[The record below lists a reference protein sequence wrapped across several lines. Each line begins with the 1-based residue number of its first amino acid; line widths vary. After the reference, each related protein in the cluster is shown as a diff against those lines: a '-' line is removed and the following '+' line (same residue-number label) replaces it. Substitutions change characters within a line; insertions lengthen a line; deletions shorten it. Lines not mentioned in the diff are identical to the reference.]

1 MSDRLSTLDEN
12 LRILEEFRS
21 TPPRDR
27 RDEWALRYGLL
38 VSIQIVIDV
47 ACELVA
53 LRNLG
58 TPKSYRECIVLL
70 ERHDIL
76 SPDVA
81 SHTTAMVGLRNLL
94 VHEYE
99 DIDVHRL
106 TPLLSRLD
114 DFRRF
119 AAQVM
124 AYRPDRD
131 S

>member
-21 TPPRDR
+21 TPPRNR

-38 VSIQIVIDV
+38 ESIQIVIDV

-58 TPKSYRECIVLL
+58 TPKSYRECIILL
-70 ERHDIL
+70 ERHGIL
-76 SPDVA
+76 SSDVA
-81 SHTTAMVGLRNLL
+81 ARTASMVGLRNLL
-94 VHEYE
+94 VHEYDE
-99 DIDVHRL
+99 IDIQRL

-114 DFRRF
+114 DFRQF
-119 AAQVM
+119 AAEVT
-124 AYRPDRD
+124 AHWPDVE

>member
-21 TPPRDR
+21 APPRDR

-38 VSIQIVIDV
+38 ESIQIVIDV

-70 ERHDIL
+70 ERHGIL
-76 SPDVA
+76 RPDVA
-81 SHTTAMVGLRNLL
+81 ANTASMVGLRNLL
-94 VHEYE
+94 VHEYDE
-99 DIDVHRL
+99 IDLRRL

-114 DFRRF
+114 DFRHF
-119 AAQVM
+119 AAQ
-124 AYRPDRD
+124 ATAHWPDIEA
-131 S
+131 